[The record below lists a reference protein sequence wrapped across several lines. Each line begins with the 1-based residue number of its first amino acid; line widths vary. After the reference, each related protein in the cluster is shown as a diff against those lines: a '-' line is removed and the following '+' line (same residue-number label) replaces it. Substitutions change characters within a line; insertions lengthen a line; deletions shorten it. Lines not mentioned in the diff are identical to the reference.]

1 MNTQVTLLVNPT
13 AGHGR
18 AARLVDPVREQ
29 LRAGG
34 LDVAVARGRHAEH
47 SLDLAHAA
55 VEQGTGALVVLG
67 GDGMC
72 HLALQAVAGTTT
84 PLGIIPAGTGNDLAA
99 TVGMPIDPR
108 TAARTVAE
116 AVRQDRTRKIDAATA
131 AGRWWGGVL
140 CAGFDSAVN
149 ERANAMR
156 WPAGP
161 RRYDL
166 AILAELAR
174 LHTETF
180 TLTLDGQPW
189 QVEATLVAVGNGP
202 RYGGGLRI
210 CPQARIDD
218 GLLDVTV
225 VGPVSRV
232 ELVRV
237 KPRVRRGDHIT
248 HPAVTVRQARQITLA
263 APGVTAY
270 ADGERVGA
278 LPVTATCVPGA
289 LRVLTP
295 ALPTDE
301 PIQP

>member
-18 AARLVDPVREQ
+18 AARLLDGVCEQ
-29 LRAGG
+29 LRADG
-34 LDVAVARGRHAEH
+34 LDVDVSQGRDAEH
-47 SLDLAHAA
+47 SLELARSS
-55 VEQGTGALVVLG
+55 VDRGTDALVVLG

-84 PLGIIPAGTGNDLAA
+84 PLGVIPAGTGNDLAA
-99 TVGMPIDPR
+99 TLGMPDDPLA
-108 TAARTVAE
+108 AARAVAT
-116 AVRQDRTRKIDAATA
+116 AVCQGWTRAVDVATA

-149 ERANAMR
+149 ERANTMR

-174 LHTETF
+174 LHTEMF
-180 TLTLDGQPW
+180 TLTLDGQPL

-210 CPQARIDD
+210 CPDARIDD

-237 KPRVRRGDHIT
+237 KPRVRRGEHTT
-248 HPAVTVRQARQITLA
+248 HPAVTVRRAREVTLA

-270 ADGERVGA
+270 ADGERLGT
-278 LPVTATCVPGA
+278 LSVTATCVPGA
-289 LRVLTP
+289 LRVLAP
-295 ALPTDE
+295 AMPTD
-301 PIQP
+301 